1 MRVGCLSAV
10 AGVVALIYSQAFLQA
25 LLCYGRCLQPK
36 VTMGLADFVLLSY
49 AGVVLIALGVGLFS
63 LFSIVFAAQWK
74 RARDARVDHLQ

>member
-1 MRVGCLSAV
+1 MQIGCLSAI

-63 LFSIVFAAQWK
+63 LFGAVFAVQWT
-74 RARDARVDHLQ
+74 RAGKASG